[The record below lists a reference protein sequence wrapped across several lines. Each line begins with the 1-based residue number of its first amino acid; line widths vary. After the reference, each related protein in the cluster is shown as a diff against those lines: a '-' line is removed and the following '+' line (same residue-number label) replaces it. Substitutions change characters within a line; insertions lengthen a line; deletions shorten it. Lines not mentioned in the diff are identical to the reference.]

1 MKKIAPEYY
10 QEFHCIADRCTHSCC
25 IGWEI
30 DINSETYKKY
40 MELTVPFKERLE
52 KEILSDGD
60 TFCFRLDKD
69 DRCPFLC
76 RNGLCEIILTLGEE
90 YLSQICSDHP
100 RFRNFYGDCEEIGVG
115 LACEEAARLILFGER
130 MPSLILLN
138 SDGKETVCTD
148 FEVELLQKRERVFS
162 LISAENTDFK
172 ACTREIFNVFSLK
185 NDEKSLAEY
194 IPLFECLE
202 KMDKTWTGKLC
213 LLKSLSEDT
222 VISAEKKYSDV
233 LKRLLHYFFYRH
245 LTNAKDAVEM
255 RACAAFCILST
266 RIVAGLFALQEEEG
280 ETSPASLVECARM
293 YSAEIEYSE
302 DNTEEI
308 LAEFS
313 FDL

>member
-52 KEILSDGD
+52 KEILSDGN
-60 TFCFRLDKD
+60 TYCFRLDKD
-69 DRCPFLC
+69 DRCPFLNG
-76 RNGLCEIILTLGEE
+76 NGLCEIILTLGEE

-148 FEVELLQKRERVFS
+148 FENELFQKRARVFS
-162 LISAENTDFK
+162 LLSVENLDFK
-172 ACTREIFNVFSLK
+172 DCTTEIFNMFSVE
-185 NDEKSLAEY
+185 NAGKSLAEH
-194 IPLFECLE
+194 IPLFEGLE
-202 KMDKTWTGKLC
+202 KMDDAWTEKLFF
-213 LLKSLSEDT
+213 LKSLPEDK
-222 VISAEKKYSDV
+222 VMNAEKKYSHL
-233 LKRLLHYFFYRH
+233 LKRLAHYFFYRY
-245 LTNAKDAVEM
+245 LIAAKDAVEM
-255 RACAAFCILST
+255 RSCVAFCLLSV
-266 RIVAGLFALQEEEG
+266 RMIAGLFALQEGKG
-280 ETSPASLVECARM
+280 ETSPASLIECARM

-302 DNTEEI
+302 ENMEEI

-313 FDL
+313 FNI